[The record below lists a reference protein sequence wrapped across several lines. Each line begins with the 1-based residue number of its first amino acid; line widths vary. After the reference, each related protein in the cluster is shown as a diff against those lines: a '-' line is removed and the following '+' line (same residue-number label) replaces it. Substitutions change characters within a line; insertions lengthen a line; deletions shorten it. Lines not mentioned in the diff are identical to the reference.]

1 MMSFRRAALLL
12 IAICVAGSALYL
24 RLRPRPVVPSYEE
37 AVVPPAVPSA
47 APAAADTR
55 PTRANVGPVIGRL
68 FAGALVPEERAGFA
82 VGDFDGD
89 AAADLAVVVRPVDAA
104 ARASLAEPSP
114 SFRLQDADAPGPP
127 PATPRAI
134 ADGER
139 LLAVVHGVA
148 GASWGDGA
156 VSRSGYLVRNA
167 AGAQLRAVP
176 LEKLPA
182 AVRMRITRAHVGD
195 VIAEQRA
202 GRRGIVFW
210 NGAAYVWADL
220 SEEAAAAGFTAGG
233 RSSPP

>member
-12 IAICVAGSALYL
+12 IALCVAGSALYL
-24 RLRPRPVVPSYEE
+24 RLRPRPTIPSYEE

-47 APAAADTR
+47 SPAAPDTR
-55 PTRANVGPVIGRL
+55 PTRAHVGPVIERL
-68 FAGALVPEERAGFA
+68 FAGALVPQERGGFA

-89 AAADLAVVVRPVDAA
+89 TASDLAVVVRPADAA

-114 SFRLQDADAPGPP
+114 SFRLQDAEAPGPP
-127 PATPRAI
+127 PAAPRAI
-134 ADGER
+134 ADEER
-139 LLAVVHGVA
+139 LLAIVLGVA
-148 GASWGDGA
+148 GASWGDA
-156 VSRSGYLVRNA
+156 TVTRSGYLVRNA

-210 NGAAYVWADL
+210 NGASYLWADL
-220 SEEAAAAGFTAGG
+220 PEEAAAGVKAGG

>member
-12 IAICVAGSALYL
+12 IALCVAGSALYL
-24 RLRPRPVVPSYEE
+24 RLRPRPTAPSYEE
-37 AVVPPAVPSA
+37 AAVPPAVPSA
-47 APAAADTR
+47 APPPADTQ
-55 PTRANVGPVIGRL
+55 PTRASVGPVLERL
-68 FAGALVPEERAGFA
+68 FAGALVPQERAGFA

-89 AAADLAVVVRPVDAA
+89 AASDLAVVVLPVDAA
-104 ARASLAEPSP
+104 ARTSLAEPSP
-114 SFRLQDADAPGPP
+114 SFRLQDAEAPGPP

-134 ADGER
+134 ADDER
-139 LLAVVHGVA
+139 LLAIVHGVA
-148 GASWGDGA
+148 GTSWGDGA

-167 AGAQLRAVP
+167 AGAGLRAVP

-182 AVRMRITRAHVGD
+182 EVRMRITRAHVGD

-202 GRRGIVFW
+202 GRPGIVFW

-220 SEEAAAAGFTAGG
+220 PEGTAAGVTAGG

>member
-1 MMSFRRAALLL
+1 MSFRRTALLL
-12 IAICVAGSALYL
+12 IALCVAGSALYL
-24 RLRPRPVVPSYEE
+24 RLRPRPTVPSYEE
-37 AVVPPAVPSA
+37 AVVPAAVPTS

-55 PTRANVGPVIGRL
+55 PTRASVRPVIEQL
-68 FAGALVPEERAGFA
+68 FAGALVPQERGGFA

-114 SFRLQDADAPGPP
+114 SFRLQDAEAPGPP

-134 ADGER
+134 ADEER
-139 LLAVVHGVA
+139 LLAIVHGVA
-148 GASWGDGA
+148 GASWGDGT
-156 VSRSGYLVRNA
+156 VDRPGYLVRNA
-167 AGAQLRAVP
+167 VGARLRAVP
-176 LEKLPA
+176 LETLPA

-195 VIAEQRA
+195 VIAEERG

-220 SEEAAAAGFTAGG
+220 PQEAAAGVTAGG